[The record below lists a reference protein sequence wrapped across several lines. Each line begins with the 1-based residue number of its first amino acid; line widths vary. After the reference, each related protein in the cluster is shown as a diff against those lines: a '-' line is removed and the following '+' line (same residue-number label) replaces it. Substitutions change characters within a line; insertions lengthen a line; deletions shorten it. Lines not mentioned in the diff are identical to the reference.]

1 PVAQRGRH
9 SARHAADH
17 LERSAESALFTIAE
31 GAGAFQPRV
40 KISCYE
46 IVRMELP
53 PPPAAQAV
61 QQCDETTRPIFKSTS
76 GATQFPEK
84 HASQNGPRSAT
95 AACMP
100 SSGRYPSESSLRC
113 ARISSTVWFAPIS
126 SALVGMSMP

>member
-1 PVAQRGRH
+1 MRPNTLRMWQAAEELVDRSRPVAQRGSH

-76 GATQFPEK
+76 GAT
-84 HASQNGPRSAT
+84 
-95 AACMP
+95 
-100 SSGRYPSESSLRC
+100 
-113 ARISSTVWFAPIS
+113 
-126 SALVGMSMP
+126 